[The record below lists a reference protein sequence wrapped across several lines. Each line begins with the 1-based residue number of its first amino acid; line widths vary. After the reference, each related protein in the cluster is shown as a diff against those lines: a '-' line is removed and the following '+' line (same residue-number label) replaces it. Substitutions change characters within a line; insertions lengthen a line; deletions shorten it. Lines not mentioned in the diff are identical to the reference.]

1 MLLIHRIYFYNIVI
15 LSFFKNWDFGQG
27 LIHFDDCTY
36 IYFKNVIKNWLHN
49 NISIGKITKN
59 KF

>member
-27 LIHFDDCTY
+27 LIYFDDCTY